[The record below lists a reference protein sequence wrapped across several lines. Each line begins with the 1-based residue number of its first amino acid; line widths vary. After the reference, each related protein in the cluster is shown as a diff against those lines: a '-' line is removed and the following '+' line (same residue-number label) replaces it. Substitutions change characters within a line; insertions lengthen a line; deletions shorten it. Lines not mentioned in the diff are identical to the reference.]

1 MSQNTA
7 RALYRELAAI
17 GCDLHT
23 GEIEEPAVETL
34 PELVKRLHISSSHTR
49 GNVVTRYRRRTLQT
63 GPSLDTGETIDPI

>member
-1 MSQNTA
+1 MRALQDTA

-34 PELVKRLHISSSHTR
+34 PELVKRLHLPSSHAR
-49 GNVVTRYRRRTLQT
+49 GNVVTGT
-63 GPSLDTGETIDPI
+63 GDNTCKQGHH